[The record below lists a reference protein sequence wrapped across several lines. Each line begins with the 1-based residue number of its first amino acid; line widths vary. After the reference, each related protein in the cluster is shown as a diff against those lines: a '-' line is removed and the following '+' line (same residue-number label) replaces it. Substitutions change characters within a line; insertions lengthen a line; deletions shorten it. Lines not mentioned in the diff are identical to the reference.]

1 LLIKLL
7 DQGLAWPNL
16 AFELFNLVV
25 KHKFEFFEL
34 LSFLVQISNL
44 AVLVPNRGL
53 ALCQFIDLTLK
64 LGFFGVKLVNFIL

>member
-1 LLIKLL
+1 
-7 DQGLAWPNL
+7 
-16 AFELFNLVV
+16 
-25 KHKFEFFEL
+25 